1 LLRKESENMGET
13 ANTTEKAPKKSWFK
27 GLKAEFNK
35 IVWPDRE
42 SLAKQSVAVIVI
54 SVILGVIISI
64 LDLGIKYGIDV
75 LIK

>member
-1 LLRKESENMGET
+1 MGET

-27 GLKAEFNK
+27 GLKAEFSK
-35 IVWPDRE
+35 IVWPDKE
-42 SLAKQSVAVIVI
+42 SLAKQSATVIVI

-64 LDLGIKYGIDV
+64 LDLVVKYGVEI